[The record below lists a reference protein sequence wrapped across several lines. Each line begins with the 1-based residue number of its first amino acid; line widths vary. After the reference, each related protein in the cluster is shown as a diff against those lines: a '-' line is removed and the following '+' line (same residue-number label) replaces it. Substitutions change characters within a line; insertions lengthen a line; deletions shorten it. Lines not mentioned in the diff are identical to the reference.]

1 MQDKYFKYGLTK
13 ITGILLTGVSFEFI
27 SLVLFIYLAYSLS
40 HQQLGIPEVVAS
52 FGYIN
57 AFSEPIQEI
66 LYDLQMLESVK
77 PVIKSFQN
85 IVGRPVQFK
94 HLTFFDTMTLKNI
107 SKHWENQN

>member
-1 MQDKYFKYGLTK
+1 M
-13 ITGILLTGVSFEFI
+13 
-27 SLVLFIYLAYSLS
+27 
-40 HQQLGIPEVVAS
+40 VAS

-85 IVGRPVQFK
+85 IVGRPVSVQAPQ
-94 HLTFFDTMTLKNI
+94 HSFDYDYFEKYFQTTGRIKIDNYFRYD
-107 SKHWENQN
+107 SKRG